1 MDAGEKDKAVQKKE
15 ADAEI
20 LRALKH
26 DIKNQ
31 LSNIYLSIE
40 QLRYEISD
48 PTEDCV
54 FYMDSIATS
63 AAKINTLLT
72 ETD

>member
-1 MDAGEKDKAVQKKE
+1 MKAGEKDSAISKTGT
-15 ADAEI
+15 DAEA

-40 QLRYEISD
+40 QLRYEIPDPSD
-48 PTEDCV
+48 DCA
-54 FYMDSIATS
+54 FYITSIATS
-63 AAKINTLLT
+63 AAKINSLLT
-72 ETD
+72 DSE